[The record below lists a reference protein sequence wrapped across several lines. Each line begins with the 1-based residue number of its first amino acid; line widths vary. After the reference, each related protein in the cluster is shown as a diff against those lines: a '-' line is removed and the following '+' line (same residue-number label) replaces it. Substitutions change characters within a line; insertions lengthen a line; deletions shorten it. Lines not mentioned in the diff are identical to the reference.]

1 MGLLSLRHLVPLRH
15 NSRLYVAS
23 TNYQTCMNDLIIVY
37 FFYIRKLAYIH
48 KLTCIYKYHVDDL
61 IHEHVD
67 QLINH
72 AVVFRHTSNI
82 VITPHL

>member
-1 MGLLSLRHLVPLRH
+1 
-15 NSRLYVAS
+15 
-23 TNYQTCMNDLIIVY
+23 MNDFIIVY
-37 FFYIRKLAYIH
+37 FFYIHKLTYIH
-48 KLTCIYKYHVDDL
+48 KYHLDDL

-72 AVVFRHTSNI
+72 GVVFRHTSNI